1 MVRTPFHQKLLWSA
15 LFHESF
21 RRQLGPALGAKRNST
36 IVNMSLQRRSPPL
49 ILKRFSENM
58 QRGDLTWS
66 WATPFSPARNR
77 QEESPKTI
85 RISLLPLGPSLCLKI
100 SLLGLTPGKGFCS
113 ISIRPSGRCF
123 DSKENLDF
131 RLIHPHFAPFLKGCA
146 RPRKRMNTCFF
157 GRQYTEKAVG
167 CQFQMTAR
175 MRDGRVATGK
185 RVSTSGILGYKG
197 CIQQRLCTLFQM
209 GLAGGTRPISRK
221 RYVEDASVASR
232 LHNQKSL

>member
-1 MVRTPFHQKLLWSA
+1 MGDAFLAGEEPARGVAKDYPDIAFAFGSESVLENIIVGPDSGKGILLDLDS
-15 LFHESF
+15 
-21 RRQLGPALGAKRNST
+21 AKRALLR
-36 IVNMSLQRRSPPL
+36 LQR
-49 ILKRFSENM
+49 KF
-58 QRGDLTWS
+58 G
-66 WATPFSPARNR
+66 
-77 QEESPKTI
+77 
-85 RISLLPLGPSLCLKI
+85 
-100 SLLGLTPGKGFCS
+100 
-113 ISIRPSGRCF
+113 
-123 DSKENLDF
+123 F
-131 RLIHPHFAPFLKGCA
+131 RLLHPHFPPFLKGCA

-185 RVSTSGILGYKG
+185 RVSTSGILGYKV

-209 GLAGGTRPISRK
+209 GLAGGTRPMSRK